1 MIYIREKNI
10 KIQDEK
16 DETDENILK
25 ELSKANNEEE
35 KKKTNVNW
43 KFFSDIL
50 KRTMETSQNQILAQF
65 AIDQNNT

>member
-16 DETDENILK
+16 DDSDENILK

-50 KRTMETSQNQILAQF
+50 KRTMETSQN
-65 AIDQNNT
+65 

>member
-50 KRTMETSQNQILAQF
+50 KRTMETSQN
-65 AIDQNNT
+65 